1 MPNPGPWLVLLGA
14 ILVEVL
20 ATTLLKRSNGMS
32 HPAFAALALLAY
44 LLAIWLFSL
53 VQRWLP
59 MGIVYALWSGL
70 GMVLVALAAWIFWGE
85 TINFWGMV
93 GIALIALGAAVLQI
107 SSGPYEQA
115 RAPDKPPS
123 GHSEA
128 GAGRP

>member
-1 MPNPGPWLVLLGA
+1 MPTPGPWIVLFGA

-70 GMVLVALAAWIFWGE
+70 GMVLVALAAWFFWGE
-85 TINFWGMV
+85 TINTWGMV
-93 GIALIALGAAVLQI
+93 GIALIALGATILQI
-107 SSGPYEQA
+107 SSPRGERPG
-115 RAPDKPPS
+115 APNELPTT
-123 GHSEA
+123 HSDTSA
-128 GAGRP
+128 DPR

>member
-1 MPNPGPWLVLLGA
+1 MPTPGPWIVLFGA

-70 GMVLVALAAWIFWGE
+70 GMVLVALAAWLFWGE
-85 TINFWGMV
+85 TVNSWGMV
-93 GIALIALGAAVLQI
+93 GIALIALGAAILQI
-107 SSGPYEQA
+107 SSPRGE
-115 RAPDKPPS
+115 R
-123 GHSEA
+123 A
-128 GAGRP
+128 GAPAGPPATHSDTGAQVR

>member
-32 HPAFAALALLAY
+32 HPAFAAMALLAY

-85 TINFWGMV
+85 TVNLWGVV
-93 GIALIALGAAVLQI
+93 GIALIALGAVMLQI
-107 SSGPYEQA
+107 SSAPKEQA
-115 RAPDKPPS
+115 RAPEKPAQ